1 MMFALNFIA
10 LVVLAFLVD
19 SNVASPNVSRR
30 SAQACAS
37 SNVPRFNPL
46 AVFRTPPA
54 SGSPTTPIRMIDA
67 LTIPHIG
74 WGIFSAGG
82 STPVSVSLV
91 TGESPLFV
99 STQFPPPA
107 FTGYCSAADPA
118 GGPDLLTVGGQSLW
132 ALCPNTTVGGRNDL
146 VWSPVAN
153 HAHYSLPSCQEVDI
167 QMIPA

>member
-1 MMFALNFIA
+1 MFALNFIA

-82 STPVSVSLV
+82 SSSWLFYNLQNGAIFPIGSNPSQRPSLCLS
-91 TGESPLFV
+91 SPANLPC
-99 STQFPPPA
+99 SCPPSSRLRRSRA
-107 FTGYCSAADPA
+107 TVRRLILQA
-118 GGPDLLTVGGQSLW
+118 GRTS
-132 ALCPNTTVGGRNDL
+132 
-146 VWSPVAN
+146 
-153 HAHYSLPSCQEVDI
+153 
-167 QMIPA
+167 